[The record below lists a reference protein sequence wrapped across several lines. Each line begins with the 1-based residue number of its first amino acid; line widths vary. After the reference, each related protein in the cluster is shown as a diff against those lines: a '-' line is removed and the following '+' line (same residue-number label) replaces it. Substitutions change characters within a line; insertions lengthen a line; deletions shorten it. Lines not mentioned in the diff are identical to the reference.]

1 MALHGEIRKL
11 GEKRSRTEIN
21 VMLKEGTCR
30 KKRRKYRNVISNEV
44 KADLFVVF
52 E

>member
-21 VMLKEGTCR
+21 VMLKEGTCSI
-30 KKRRKYRNVISNEV
+30 KKKIGENKEISLAM
-44 KADLFVVF
+44 K
-52 E
+52 

>member
-21 VMLKEGTCR
+21 VMLKEGTCSI
-30 KKRRKYRNVISNEV
+30 KKIGENKEMLLAM
-44 KADLFVVF
+44 K
-52 E
+52 